1 MPLEPASAPLSIFVH
16 IGVRAECAATRQHP
30 RHKEIELARKVSVDA
45 SGARSNLALRK
56 AKNVVAIHGRTES
69 ERKSRPNCR

>member
-16 IGVRAECAATRQHP
+16 IGVRAECGATRPHP

-45 SGARSNLALRK
+45 GERSF
-56 AKNVVAIHGRTES
+56 VT
-69 ERKSRPNCR
+69 